1 MFFSKKSSYDELTL
15 NIISIEHLESVRQGV
30 SMTFNKD
37 FSVSWNVETAE
48 YDDEKA
54 FAMAIAALHEFG
66 FRIIS
71 DDEIVQKEIIRLTNN
86 QITGKYR

>member
-54 FAMAIAALHEFG
+54 FAMAIVALHEFG

-86 QITGKYR
+86 QIRGKYR